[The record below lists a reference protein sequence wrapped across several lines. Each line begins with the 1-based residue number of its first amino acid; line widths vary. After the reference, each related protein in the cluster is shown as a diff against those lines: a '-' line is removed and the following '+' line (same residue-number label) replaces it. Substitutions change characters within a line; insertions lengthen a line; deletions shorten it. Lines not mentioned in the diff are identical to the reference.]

1 MRESSEIK
9 DMVKQRRNLKTAT
22 ASMQVSTR
30 ASFISPVASQALTS
44 EYGTIRHVKDAHS
57 INSHSLVKD
66 NSKMNTLS
74 TIVNLCDNEDSNWL
88 KQTEQDRV

>member
-44 EYGTIRHVKDAHS
+44 EYGTIRHVKDS